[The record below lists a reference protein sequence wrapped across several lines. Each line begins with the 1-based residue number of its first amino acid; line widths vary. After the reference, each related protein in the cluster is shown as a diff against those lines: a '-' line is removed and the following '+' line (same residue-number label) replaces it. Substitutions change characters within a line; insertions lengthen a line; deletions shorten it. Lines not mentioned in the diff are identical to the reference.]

1 MTIAERV
8 ENILKAVPQT
18 RNSDKELL
26 LIYMKKSGIKL
37 TEQQEEIFKN
47 IPAFET
53 ITRVRR
59 DLQEQGKYEPTEE
72 VKEERYQ
79 KFKNVRENIKYETPE
94 SLLEAQGYRVLPFG
108 Q

>member
-1 MTIAERV
+1 MKISERV
-8 ENILKAVPQT
+8 ENILKVSHQA
-18 RNSDKELL
+18 RNSDKSLL
-26 LIYMKKSGIKL
+26 LIYMQKSGMEL
-37 TEQQEEIFKN
+37 TDKQIEIFKSL
-47 IPAFET
+47 PAFET

-72 VKEERYQ
+72 VKEARYQ
-79 KFKNVRENIKYETPE
+79 KFKNARENIKYETPE